1 VVDIWSYP
9 YVSAFGNANA
19 ATTLTLQYSI
29 DGTDFYAGPSV
40 TPSGAGNSSIDAAT
54 AARYLR
60 R

>member
-1 VVDIWSYP
+1 VAHTCSYP

-19 ATTLTLQYSI
+19 APTLTRQYSMDGI
-29 DGTDFYAGPSV
+29 DFNAGPSV
-40 TPSGAGNSSIDAAT
+40 PLSGAGNSSIDAAT

>member
-1 VVDIWSYP
+1 VVDTWSYP
-9 YVSAFGNANA
+9 YVSVFGNANA

-29 DGTDFYAGPSV
+29 DGADFYAAPSA
-40 TPSGAGNSSIDAAT
+40 TLSGAGNPSINAAT